1 MPEVQKRHFPL
12 AVLDGNY
19 NILKMLCQVSLKI
32 CILLNVRVLDQNL
45 TIKKE
50 WKLCY
55 FLKCSKIF
63 LNFLKFSENF
73 LNCQKW
79 STPMEF

>member
-12 AVLDGNY
+12 AVLDENY
-19 NILKMLCQVSLKI
+19 NILKMLCQISLKI

-45 TIKKE
+45 TIKKG

-73 LNCQKW
+73 LNCQ
-79 STPMEF
+79 TVA